1 MAGDKV
7 LLKQPRTNKWTT
19 QFESQPYELI
29 DKCGNRVVIKAPEG
43 AQYKRNTTHV
53 KLFHEREEPEG
64 PEKSA
69 PQEVDVGDVASD
81 LGEMQQSQKDEIK
94 QSDTTPV
101 KSPRLARTRHAPKR
115 FEDFVLD

>member
-7 LLKQPRTNKWTT
+7 MLKQPRENKWVT
-19 QFESQPYELI
+19 QFESQPYKLIEVWYQCCELI
-29 DKCGNRVVIKAPEG
+29 SVVIKSPEG

-53 KLFHEREEPEG
+53 KLYRERERPEG

-81 LGEMQQSQKDEIK
+81 LGGM
-94 QSDTTPV
+94 
-101 KSPRLARTRHAPKR
+101 
-115 FEDFVLD
+115 